1 MSDDSDEPALYIKV
15 QCSVCLGGVRKGI
28 FMNCPYCDID
38 RKTFIEASFNNIKE
52 GVAKTLTKS
61 QKKELI
67 QYLKSDG
74 K

>member
-1 MSDDSDEPALYIKV
+1 VSDDHVEHLLYIKV
-15 QCSVCLGGVRKGI
+15 MCSLCLGGTRKGI
-28 FMNCPYCDID
+28 FMNCPYCDMD

-52 GVAKTLTKS
+52 GFCKTLTKS

-67 QYLKSDG
+67 QYLKNDG